1 MDIQHLKYFVE
12 VVRQES
18 FTRAAAQLFVTQ
30 PMLTRSIKQLEE
42 SLNVLLIERTS
53 KSFHLT
59 DAGRILYERAQEFLM
74 QYEAIFQTMADV
86 RSVKTGEVRLSI
98 PGVLLD
104 MYFPELFASF
114 HRQYPGID
122 ISLVEEGSKLTAASV
137 GLGKADLGLVM
148 LPVEEPSRFESHLLV
163 SDVCQLVVSREHPFA
178 QMPGVHIRELRG
190 ETILTFSE
198 TATLHDTFIQM
209 CGEQGFAPRIAY
221 KSLMPGFSFKMVA
234 MQQCI
239 ALLPLPLIL
248 HGMCDKLVT
257 VPLEPRIVW
266 DIAPRGVPAPLAL
279 VHHAGEEPFPVLL
292 RRKAHRLGQVVP
304 AVRLPQAGELKA
316 VAGRAAAVLKP
327 PLHRVW
333 QADAPPIPAQQFS
346 PHHAR
351 RTSSPARIRFGFLIW
366 GLRAISSVRLRP

>member
-42 SLNVLLIERTS
+42 SLNVLLIE
-53 KSFHLT
+53 
-59 DAGRILYERAQEFLM
+59 
-74 QYEAIFQTMADV
+74 ADV

-266 DIAPRGVPAPLAL
+266 DIAII
-279 VHHAGEEPFPVLL
+279 
-292 RRKAHRLGQVVP
+292 RRRQGYHSF
-304 AVRLPQAGELKA
+304 
-316 VAGRAAAVLKP
+316 AAAQLFDHIRAHFSTLSALHVALQNTESLSATVKISAASLKKLFISAERK
-327 PLHRVW
+327 PLMEKGRPVIRRG
-333 QADAPPIPAQQFS
+333 QAVNKAKVFEG
-346 PHHAR
+346 R
-351 RTSSPARIRFGFLIW
+351 R
-366 GLRAISSVRLRP
+366 

>member
-1 MDIQHLKYFVE
+1 MRIFLEIFLLFDYDRDSITEDVEVAMDIQHLKYYVE

-209 CGEQGFAPRIAY
+209 CGEQGF
-221 KSLMPGFSFKMVA
+221 
-234 MQQCI
+234 
-239 ALLPLPLIL
+239 
-248 HGMCDKLVT
+248 T
-257 VPLEPRIVW
+257 
-266 DIAPRGVPAPLAL
+266 
-279 VHHAGEEPFPVLL
+279 
-292 RRKAHRLGQVVP
+292 
-304 AVRLPQAGELKA
+304 
-316 VAGRAAAVLKP
+316 P
-327 PLHRVW
+327 PHCL
-333 QADAPPIPAQQFS
+333 
-346 PHHAR
+346 
-351 RTSSPARIRFGFLIW
+351 
-366 GLRAISSVRLRP
+366 

>member
-1 MDIQHLKYFVE
+1 MRLFLEIFLFFDYDRDSITEDVEVAMDIQHLKYFVE

-190 ETILTFSE
+190 ETILTFVKRPPCTTPLFRCAAS
-198 TATLHDTFIQM
+198 
-209 CGEQGFAPRIAY
+209 R
-221 KSLMPGFSFKMVA
+221 
-234 MQQCI
+234 
-239 ALLPLPLIL
+239 ALPPALPI
-248 HGMCDKLVT
+248 
-257 VPLEPRIVW
+257 
-266 DIAPRGVPAPLAL
+266 
-279 VHHAGEEPFPVLL
+279 
-292 RRKAHRLGQVVP
+292 KA
-304 AVRLPQAGELKA
+304 
-316 VAGRAAAVLKP
+316 
-327 PLHRVW
+327 
-333 QADAPPIPAQQFS
+333 
-346 PHHAR
+346 
-351 RTSSPARIRFGFLIW
+351 
-366 GLRAISSVRLRP
+366 

>member
-1 MDIQHLKYFVE
+1 MRIFLEIFLLFDYDRDSITEDVEVAMDIQHLKYFVE

-122 ISLVEEGSKLTAASV
+122 ISLVEEGSK
-137 GLGKADLGLVM
+137 
-148 LPVEEPSRFESHLLV
+148 EPSRFESHLLV

-266 DIAPRGVPAPLAL
+266 DIAII
-279 VHHAGEEPFPVLL
+279 
-292 RRKAHRLGQVVP
+292 RRRQGYHSF
-304 AVRLPQAGELKA
+304 
-316 VAGRAAAVLKP
+316 AAAQLFDHIRAHFAERKP
-327 PLHRVW
+327 LMEKAGP
-333 QADAPPIPAQQFS
+333 S
-346 PHHAR
+346 
-351 RTSSPARIRFGFLIW
+351 
-366 GLRAISSVRLRP
+366 